1 LFPDVRKALIASLMI
16 GNTVLE
22 PPIRMMETVLPVL
35 WARDCEWAR
44 GEQARIAANSDT
56 TPNLANGNR
65 D

>member
-1 LFPDVRKALIASLMI
+1 MI